1 MSPVTFFGTLGGT
14 TLKIYLSSGIMD
26 DFVPIASSV
35 ERASLERLEKY
46 LTHHG
51 IHCHVR
57 QDERNG
63 ERFNLLVSPPNLN
76 QAQKV
81 LDDIAYSSIDPENA
95 EEAIEISFDGTERIE
110 VATWLQILL
119 DEEDHE
125 GSPVYFFRGE
135 YEAILD
141 ELHASGRVE
150 IPLYILKGLNSFIPE
165 GPKRT
170 VMGRG
175 LQEFFTLIEAVAKG
189 EV

>member
-1 MSPVTFFGTLGGT
+1 
-14 TLKIYLSSGIMD
+14 MD
-26 DFVPIASSV
+26 DFVPIASSA

-46 LTHHG
+46 LSHHG

-57 QDERNG
+57 QDGSSG
-63 ERFNLLVSPPNLN
+63 EKFRLLVAPANLD

-81 LDDIAYSSIDPENA
+81 LDDIAYNSLDPDDA
-95 EEAIEISFDGTERIE
+95 EETIEINFDGSERIE

-125 GSPVYFFRGE
+125 GSPVFFFRSE
-135 YEAILD
+135 FESILD

-165 GPKRT
+165 GPKRM
-170 VMGRG
+170 VMGSG
-175 LQEFFTLIEAVAKG
+175 LQEFFALIEAAARG

>member
-1 MSPVTFFGTLGGT
+1 
-14 TLKIYLSSGIMD
+14 MD
-26 DFVPIASSV
+26 DFVPIASSA

-57 QDERNG
+57 QDDRNA
-63 ERFNLLVSPPNLN
+63 EKFHLLVSPPNLD
-76 QAQKV
+76 QAQRV
-81 LDDIAYSSIDPENA
+81 LDDIAYSSIDPDNA
-95 EEAIEISFDGTERIE
+95 EETIEISFDGTERIE

-119 DEEDHE
+119 DEQDHE

-135 YEAILD
+135 FEAILD
-141 ELHASGRVE
+141 ELHASGRVD
-150 IPLYILKGLNSFIPE
+150 IPLYILKGLKSFIPV

-170 VMGRG
+170 VMGQG
-175 LQEFFTLIEAVAKG
+175 LQEFFSLIEAAARG